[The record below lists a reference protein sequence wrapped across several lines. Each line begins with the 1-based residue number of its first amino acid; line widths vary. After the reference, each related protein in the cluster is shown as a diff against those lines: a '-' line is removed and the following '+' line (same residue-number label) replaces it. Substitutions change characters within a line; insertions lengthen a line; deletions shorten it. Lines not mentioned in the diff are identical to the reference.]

1 MRERNSNLCGRKFLF
16 RLFGHIFLRNRC
28 YNNDFMLLFN
38 RCIVVSLL
46 WWFYPHLRQGNTS
59 GRHWFVRRSFFPV
72 WGRCTFL
79 ILLLSADLTAVPS
92 QSTPGSSNI
101 KIYDHIFLAHL
112 NNGPGFYILSYREVL
127 FNFLFLRGV
136 PIRVLLTMYLSSC

>member
-1 MRERNSNLCGRKFLF
+1 MRKFGPF
-16 RLFGHIFLRNRC
+16 FFFFFLR
-28 YNNDFMLLFN
+28 
-38 RCIVVSLL
+38 
-46 WWFYPHLRQGNTS
+46 GE
-59 GRHWFVRRSFFPV
+59 GE
-72 WGRCTFL
+72 G
-79 ILLLSADLTAVPS
+79 AS

-101 KIYDHIFLAHL
+101 KIYNHIFLAHL